1 MPKYYNIVM
10 TGGISVFNLSNV
22 FYEYFSDFNNNK
34 SSYVGRN
41 LEKVLEE
48 ICKEKGLTD
57 EVIESLV
64 KEKPQQVSAE
74 FSMLK
79 GLTDKGLL
87 GEKINVSIIHSDTP
101 DGIMAALI
109 NKKVIELVFKGSTV
123 FLVEVGDVDVAN
135 EVRLQRSLGHFM
147 EVVANELLKGTK
159 ETTFF
164 APIGGY
170 KYMTYLGYVAGA
182 LFGYSSGYMYEK
194 HQKLLI
200 IPPIPI
206 EINLDLIA
214 KNKNFIRNLLS
225 EMQLNYQSLSADEKE
240 VVDTMPYFF
249 EKVEIDGQEIVSAN
263 AFAEFIFN
271 DYINTTVKVS
281 SEVNS
286 LIRKNEQ
293 YKNFILNQLMEL
305 IKKASLFF
313 GDYRNYQG
321 LRGELMHNENWG
333 IDRPYLYKGS
343 SNGNKLVFR
352 CAYYFDSGNRTLY
365 VYRIWLKHDEYE
377 RECDAMKNGKITIDM
392 DKNKMFE
399 IEY

>member
-1 MPKYYNIVM
+1 MPKYSNIVM
-10 TGGISVFNLSNV
+10 TGGISAFNSSNV
-22 FYEYFSDFNNNK
+22 FYQYFAEFIENK
-34 SSYVGRN
+34 SSYAGQN

-57 EVIESLV
+57 KEIERLV
-64 KEKPQQVSAE
+64 KERPNQISAE

-79 GLTDKGLL
+79 GLKEKDLL
-87 GEKINVSIIHSDTP
+87 DDIINISVIHSDTP

-109 NKKVIELVFKGSTV
+109 NKKVIELVFKDSTV
-123 FLVEVGDVDVAN
+123 SLVKVGDVDISN
-135 EVRLQRSLGHFM
+135 EVKLQRSLGYFM
-147 EVVANELLKGTK
+147 QIVADKLFNGSK

-170 KYMTYLGYVAGA
+170 KYMAYLGYVAGA

-194 HQKLLI
+194 GQKLLT

-206 EINLDLIA
+206 EINFDLIT
-214 KNKNFIRNLLS
+214 KNKNFIRNLLT
-225 EMQLNYQSLSADEKE
+225 EGQLNYQSLSPDEKE
-240 VVDTMPYFF
+240 IVDTMPYFF

-263 AFAEFIFN
+263 AFAEFIFG
-271 DYINTTVKVS
+271 DYISTAVKVS
-281 SEVNS
+281 PEVS
-286 LIRKNEQ
+286 DLISKNEQ
-293 YKNFILNQLMEL
+293 YRNFILNQLMGL
-305 IKKASLFF
+305 IKKANSFF
-313 GDYRNYQG
+313 KDYRNYQG

-352 CAYYFDSGNRTLY
+352 CAYDFDYKSRILY
-365 VYRIWLKHDEYE
+365 IYKIWLNHDKYE
-377 RECDAMKNGKITIDM
+377 REAEAIKNGKITIDM

-399 IEY
+399 LEY